1 MTEANNRSYVGIDA
15 IVQTCSKIY
24 PDQLN
29 PTQATSVVKYWYS
42 YSRQQWELFELLI
55 DFLGLV
61 DLNA

>member
-1 MTEANNRSYVGIDA
+1 MTEANHRSYVGIDA

-42 YSRQQWELFELLI
+42 DWIFLFYNI
-55 DFLGLV
+55 
-61 DLNA
+61 NN